1 MFLLL
6 VILFD
11 HLVDESDCK
20 VESSDQQREG
30 ETMAASDAFALRYVL
45 ASCMYGTTA
54 LADIVPQVRASG
66 ARHLDL
72 WPKVHGDQ
80 REQVEAMGHE
90 AFATL
95 LEAHQ
100 VQLGI
105 STRFD
110 LGPFGLQQEM
120 GFVGDFGGR
129 LLVTG
134 SKGPKGLSGDDLR
147 RAVGDFAEAMQV
159 HIEAAVEAGLVI
171 AIENHGN
178 ALIESPDSM
187 KWLIEFTQSP
197 HLGIALA
204 PYHLPDEAELVA
216 QLIRDLGPGLALFY
230 AWQHGMGCHEKR
242 PKEEEMMQLPG
253 RGRLDFG
260 PLLGALE
267 NINYTGWTEIFM
279 HPMPRGIPILPAVG
293 EVTGAI
299 NQARTYLEGCRA

>member
-1 MFLLL
+1 
-6 VILFD
+6 
-11 HLVDESDCK
+11 
-20 VESSDQQREG
+20 
-30 ETMAASDAFALRYVL
+30 MAASNAFELHYVL

-66 ARHLDL
+66 AGYLDL

-80 REQVEAMGHE
+80 REQVEAMGYE
-90 AFATL
+90 AFAAL
-95 LEAHQ
+95 LEAHR

-110 LGPFGLQQEM
+110 LGPFGLQEEM
-120 GFVGDFGGR
+120 EFVRQFGGR

-134 SKGPKGLSGDDLR
+134 SQGPKGLDGDPLR
-147 RAVGDFAEAMQV
+147 RAVGDFAEAMKP
-159 HIEAAVEAGLVI
+159 HIEAAAAADVVI

-204 PYHLPDEAELVA
+204 PYHLPDEAQLVA
-216 QLIRDLGPGLALFY
+216 QLIRDLGDGLVLFY

-253 RGRLDFG
+253 RGALDFT
-260 PLLGALE
+260 PLLVALE
-267 NINYTGWTEIFM
+267 EIEYRGWSEIFM
-279 HPMPRGIPILPAVG
+279 HPVPRGIPILPTVE

-299 NQARTYLEGCRA
+299 NQARNYLRQCRA